1 MTEVDRSRSLRKPAN
16 VVYTSALVVA
26 TVFFSP
32 EALLFD
38 SLTFMIHDHPI
49 RFTAPKQYI
58 YIVYPLKEC
67 WLDWKTIFL
76 LKESLFNW
84 HLFIFGVFGMPAAFG
99 HFSWAFLAG
108 WTIPRNGTLHFS
120 SCFPSGC
127 RHRILARSWCWGSTH
142 LDCGRCALD
151 IFLPYESLL
160 N

>member
-1 MTEVDRSRSLRKPAN
+1 MTGVDRSRSLRNPAN

-26 TVFFSP
+26 TVFFLP

-49 RFTAPKQYI
+49 GFTLPKTNNNI
-58 YIVYPLKEC
+58 SLKRVLIGLEDYFPFERIPFQ
-67 WLDWKTIFL
+67 LTFVH
-76 LKESLFNW
+76 FR
-84 HLFIFGVFGMPAAFG
+84 GGGMPAVFG

-127 RHRILARSWCWGSTH
+127 RHRILARS
-142 LDCGRCALD
+142 
-151 IFLPYESLL
+151 
-160 N
+160 